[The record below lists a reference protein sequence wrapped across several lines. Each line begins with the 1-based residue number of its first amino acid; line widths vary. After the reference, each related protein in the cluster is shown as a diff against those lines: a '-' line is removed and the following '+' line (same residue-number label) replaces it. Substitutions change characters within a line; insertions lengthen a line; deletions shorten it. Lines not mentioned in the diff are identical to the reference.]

1 MTFSG
6 VGQVDGFLLL
16 SFPELHTQIIIQR
29 IEKPKKH
36 AFNFSTLH

>member
-16 SFPELHTQIIIQR
+16 SFLELLAYSNQNTKDWKAK
-29 IEKPKKH
+29 E
-36 AFNFSTLH
+36 ACF